1 MLTALTTS
9 TTTSPDPIGVMPNL
23 QRAFTS
29 FLWPLIVGGTPSPL
43 LIRDSITDTGPP
55 IGGDNL
61 YASPDIITK
70 NAAVPDPQKSF
81 GAGSGVEHS
90 DALNDLIVEGS
101 DTFLYLR
108 ALNSSARELTDVVGT
123 VFIRRRQLW

>member
-1 MLTALTTS
+1 ML
-9 TTTSPDPIGVMPNL
+9 NL
-23 QRAFTS
+23 HRAFTS
-29 FLWPLIVGGTPSPL
+29 FLCSVIVRGNPSPL
-43 LIRDSITDTGPP
+43 FIRDPIKDTGPP

-90 DALNDLIVEGS
+90 DALNDLIIEGS

-108 ALNSSARELTDVVGT
+108 TLNSSARELTDFVGT